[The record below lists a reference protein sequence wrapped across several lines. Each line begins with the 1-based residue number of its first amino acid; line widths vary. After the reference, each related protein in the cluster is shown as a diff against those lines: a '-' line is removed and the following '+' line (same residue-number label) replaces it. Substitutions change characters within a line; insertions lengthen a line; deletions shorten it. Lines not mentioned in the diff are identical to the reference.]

1 MVTRLRYQVY
11 GVAFIVVVALL
22 VSLSVMAYRKAFSSV
37 VMVTVDAQTVGTQ
50 LDVGGDV
57 KVRGVLV
64 GEIRQITSNGSH
76 ARIHLALDPAQ
87 AKHIAE
93 STTARFVPK
102 TLFGERYVEL
112 ESTTDPGGP
121 HIESG
126 DVVPE
131 DRSAAAVAVNRVL
144 DDLLPVLRTLRPA
157 QLSATLTAMAQALSG
172 RGARL
177 GENLARLDA
186 YLARLNPH
194 LPALRHD
201 VKAMAAVADQYR
213 QVVPDLAATLRN
225 VSTTA
230 ATVTAK
236 QDTLRAFLAS
246 TAAFADTA
254 TGFLSADEAR
264 LIAVGQVNR
273 PTLALLAR
281 YAPEYPCLLAGL
293 AKSDKAIGKTFAHN
307 RLHIT
312 MEVIKARP
320 PYQPGVDA
328 PQWTDKRGPGC
339 YGLPNPKIPYPGNRF
354 DDGTQDD
361 AYNNSGSG
369 RALSKALLD
378 PSAKVTGTA
387 AEKHA
392 VGALVGPVMGERA
405 SDVPDVA
412 TLLFGPMARGTEV
425 SVSP

>member
-1 MVTRLRYQVY
+1 MATRLRYQVY

-22 VSLSVMAYRKAFSSV
+22 VSLSVAAYLKVFSSA

-50 LDVGGDV
+50 LNVGGDV

-64 GEIRQITSNGSH
+64 GEIRAITSNGDT

-87 AKHIAE
+87 ARRVAA

-102 TLFGERYVEL
+102 TLFGERFVEL
-112 ESTTDPGGP
+112 ERVARPGER
-121 HIESG
+121 HLESG

-144 DDLLPVLRTLRPA
+144 DDLLPVLRTLEPA
-157 QLSATLTAMAQALSG
+157 KVNATLTALARALSG
-172 RGARL
+172 RGNQI
-177 GENLARLDA
+177 GENLDRLDT
-186 YLARLNPH
+186 YLGELNPH
-194 LPALRHD
+194 LPALEHD
-201 VKAMAAVADQYR
+201 IRALADVAAEYH

-225 VSTTA
+225 VSKTA
-230 ATVTAK
+230 ATVSQK
-236 QDTLRAFLAS
+236 QDTLRAFLVS
-246 TAAFADTA
+246 TTTFADTA
-254 TGFLSADEAR
+254 TGFLSENEAR

-281 YAPEYPCLLAGL
+281 YSPEYPCLLAGL
-293 AKSDKAIGKTFAHN
+293 AKSDKAIGKAFAHN
-307 RLHIT
+307 RLHIS
-312 MEVIKARP
+312 MEIIKARP
-320 PYQPGVDA
+320 PYDPGADA
-328 PQWTDKRGPGC
+328 PDWVDKRGPGC

-361 AYNNSGSG
+361 SYNNSGNG

-387 AEKHA
+387 AEKRTI
-392 VGALVGPVMGERA
+392 GALVGPVMGERA
-405 SDVPDVA
+405 SDVPDIA
-412 TLLFGPMARGTEV
+412 TLLFGPMARGTKV

>member
-1 MVTRLRYQVY
+1 MTRLRYQLY
-11 GVAFIVVVALL
+11 GLGFVVALALL
-22 VSLSVMAYRKAFSSV
+22 VALTVGVYQKRFTPV
-37 VMVTVDAQTVGTQ
+37 VDVTVDAQTVGTQ
-50 LDVGGDV
+50 LNVGGDV
-57 KVRGVLV
+57 KARGVLV
-64 GEIRQITSNGSH
+64 GEIRAVTSDGH
-76 ARIHLALDPAQ
+76 TGRIELALDPGQ
-87 AKHIAE
+87 AKRIAA

-112 ESTTDPGGP
+112 EQVARPGER
-121 HIESG
+121 HLESG

-144 DDLLPVLRTLRPA
+144 DDLLPVLQTLDPA
-157 QLSATLTAMAQALSG
+157 KVSATLTALAQALSG
-172 RGARL
+172 RGERI
-177 GENLARLDA
+177 GESLARLDA
-186 YLARLNPH
+186 YLAGLNPH

-201 VKAMAAVADQYR
+201 IRALADVAAEYH

-225 VSTTA
+225 VSKTA
-230 ATVTAK
+230 GTVAAK

-246 TAAFADTA
+246 TATFADTA
-254 TGFLSADEAR
+254 TGFLSSNEAR

-281 YAPEYPCLLAGL
+281 YSPEYPCLLAGL

-312 MEVIKARP
+312 MEIIKARP
-320 PYQPGVDA
+320 PYDPGVDS

-387 AEKHA
+387 AEKRTI
-392 VGALVGPVMGERA
+392 GALVGPVMGERS
-405 SDVPDVA
+405 SDVPDIA
-412 TLLFGPMARGTEV
+412 TLLFGPMARGTKV